1 MENQNNKIT
10 KNEFVKWS
18 IEAAIRIGLLA
29 LIIIISFM
37 ILKPFIAPIAWGII
51 IAISLFPLAKKLN
64 IYFGNRKSLTATILT
79 VLILTLVIVP
89 SIVFTGSIIDS
100 IKNLSH
106 SIENGEL
113 KLDLPENGEELSVAQ
128 QWIIEQWDDL
138 SQNMEE
144 ILIKITPQLKRIGQF
159 LLSSVTGLIGT
170 VFLFIIAI
178 IIAGVFLSNS
188 EGGYNVALKL
198 FKKFTGKRAV
208 ELLNLSVL
216 TIRSVMQGVIGVA
229 VIQAALVGIGF
240 FFAGVPGAAVLTL
253 IVMIM
258 TIVQLPLIIIIIPFI
273 FYVYTTATSG
283 VAIAFTIWS
292 ILAALSDNVLKPML
306 LGRGMDLPMVVIL
319 IGAIGGMIASGLI
332 GLFVGPVVL
341 ALGFQL
347 FKAWMNEEEDVKT
360 VESMDTTFKRG

>member
-1 MENQNNKIT
+1 MEDQNNKMNKT
-10 KNEFVKWS
+10 KFVKWS
-18 IEAAIRIGLLA
+18 TEAVIQIGLIA
-29 LIIIISFM
+29 LIAISSYLIF
-37 ILKPFIAPIAWGII
+37 KPFIVPVAWGII
-51 IAISLFPLAKKLN
+51 IAISLFPMAKKMN
-64 IYFGNRKSLTATILT
+64 IYLGNRKSLTATILT
-79 VLILTLVIVP
+79 LLILTLVIVP

-113 KLDLPENGEELSVAQ
+113 NLELPENGEELSVTK
-128 QWIIEQWDDL
+128 QWIIEQWYDL

-144 ILIKITPQLKRIGQF
+144 TLIKITPQLKRIGQF
-159 LLSSVTGLIGT
+159 LLSSITGLIGT
-170 VFLFIIAI
+170 VFMFIIAI
-178 IIAGVFLSNS
+178 IIAGVFLSNA
-188 EGGYNVALKL
+188 EDGHNVALKL
-198 FKKFTGKRAV
+198 FKKFTANRAA

-229 VIQAALVGIGF
+229 VIQAILVGIGF

-258 TIVQLPLIIIIIPFI
+258 AIAQLPMVIIIIPFI
-273 FYVYTTATSG
+273 FYVYTTASSG

-306 LGRGMDLPMVVIL
+306 LGRGMDIPVVVIL
-319 IGAIGGMIASGLI
+319 IGAIGGMIAAGMI

-341 ALGFQL
+341 ALGYQL
-347 FKAWMNEEEDVKT
+347 FQAWMNEDSLKTAEE
-360 VESMDTTFKRG
+360 MDNSLNP